1 MLAKTF
7 FCFMAFAALT
17 VAAPAGDRSKQM
29 ARVKQLRAQGLVC
42 NESFN
47 SGGTF
52 VCSDG
57 FGGDWLVHQTP
68 PPLEGVL
75 VLRRRLEDPEN

>member
-7 FCFMAFAALT
+7 FLIAFAALT
-17 VAAPAGDRSKQM
+17 VALPQQNPDKNVDRSKQM
-29 ARVKQLRAQGLVC
+29 ALVKRARARGLVC

-57 FGGDWLVHQTP
+57 FGGDWLVHPGDVLETP
-68 PPLEGVL
+68 K
-75 VLRRRLEDPEN
+75 N